1 MKQAVVWIGALLL
14 LGTCGLVFSDEI
26 VSRANGQKILLKNDS
41 TWEAVAETTTTCLA
55 LSAAKNIFV
64 SPQEAVEV
72 WDKSMSLTDAQCG
85 KAVALYLHYCNHTD
99 KKVIGVTVSFAIENA
114 FGVIVFD
121 DTVNDEVALEP
132 YEKKRST
139 TFWRFADNPFLV
151 DEPYDKIW
159 EMAQNGT
166 ARIHTE
172 ILKVIFD
179 DNTTLPVTEPQKVL
193 SKPTHK
199 KKAK

>member
-1 MKQAVVWIGALLL
+1 MKQAVVWFGALLL
-14 LGTCGLVFSDEI
+14 LGTCGLAFPDEI
-26 VSRANGQKILLKNDS
+26 VTRANGQKILLKDDS
-41 TWEAVAETTTTCLA
+41 TWEAVAETTTTCIMP
-55 LSAAKNIFV
+55 SASKKTIS
-64 SPQEAVEV
+64 SPEEAVEV
-72 WDKSMSLTDAQCG
+72 WDKSMLLIDAKCG

-114 FGVIVFD
+114 FGAVVFE
-121 DTVNDEVALEP
+121 DTVNDEAALEP

-151 DEPYDKIW
+151 DEPYDKMW

-166 ARIHTE
+166 ARIHTK

-179 DNTTLPVTEPQKVL
+179 DNTTLPVPGPKKVL
-193 SKPTHK
+193 SKPAHK